1 LFKSRFSLS
10 KKCSTD
16 ILKLIYFI
24 IPQPNKI
31 SKNVDKLYINHDL
44 IKPLKQIV
52 CSGYWKLKFI
62 VDNVCN
68 DQVCV
73 CIIVGNRIDFNKW
86 YKSVTTLLPDLLNQ
100 RVIVKNFKPK
110 LFTAI
115 FAVPAIAEALNM
127 INHAGCNACINCE
140 V

>member
-1 LFKSRFSLS
+1 MFKSRFSLS

-16 ILKLIYFI
+16 FLKLIYFI

-44 IKPLKQIV
+44 IKPFIR
-52 CSGYWKLKFI
+52 SWFII
-62 VDNVCN
+62 VDSVCN

-115 FAVPAIAEALNM
+115 FALPAIAEALNM